1 MPNLCTSS
9 IMMLFERIEI
19 QHGRLLVFHAL
30 AYITA
35 SKSGLSESE
44 LEDLISLDDKVL
56 DDVYQYHLPPTR
68 RIPPL
73 LWTRIRNDLPNYLS
87 EREADGVNVMNWYH
101 RQFRDTAKERYFKNK
116 NMAMYFHSMIADYYL
131 GIWGGGI
138 PKPFKYTEIQ
148 RHRFNLTDKEGI
160 ADRKVPDQ
168 PLKFFNKEG
177 KVCRYNLRKFGELP
191 FHLVRSRRF
200 TDLYKNVLFNYDWLH
215 AKLSSCPLQ
224 AVLADFEDA
233 SFNVEEMEAKR
244 ELNLVADALRLGGA
258 ILTVY
263 PDMLA
268 SQLIGRLLPEIGGNP
283 NIKMLLE
290 ACDTSGPK
298 DSALI
303 PINHCLHTPGGPLK
317 YSLEGHQFAVFGFCL
332 TSDLRYMVSISTR
345 FITWDLGTSD
355 LTRDVN
361 PGIDGIM
368 QQLVLSSDN
377 KWAGAYTNNNQCVLL
392 NMLSS
397 EFVIINNPFDEEY
410 DPINGVFLLNQSFFV
425 YSKLK
430 WARYDMRGEL
440 QETHEFTDINGEEW
454 QLLLMEFTT
463 FSEFTAIFC
472 SGSINETRLRM
483 HTAKDGINTDPL
495 QFHSACIQNKQRNVI
510 YCCKTVENFQVFQ
523 LTYTLNEEA
532 GEASWEVTKELPRY
546 ENDEKETLLQ
556 LKLDQNDRFLMGT
569 CGNGFSLWDFDEENP
584 IKPGEAIY
592 LALPHGVRNI
602 STTLMQSNSLMISS
616 KMDYAIA
623 GVRKNLYVWSL
634 ESKLLMKV
642 LDAHFGRIMHLESL
656 TIGNWNCCVT
666 SSIDRSVKVWNIN
679 NIFEQVHVIDRL
691 ELQIDR
697 ISLSDD
703 GELAITVTRSCVGV
717 WELKT
722 GRLLARLADSPLG
735 AIVTHAEITP
745 NGKHIISSETGKIIV
760 WNRVTEQVLYKSD
773 QPGIQQITL
782 LEHGEKFLAVSCPNF
797 NSANQLGNEEQK
809 LTAKAIVRSIPDGEI
824 LYKFEYPVKSIPG
837 VSFRMAVVSADCST
851 ITVATI
857 DKTNKD
863 SLSVYN
869 AENGNHLHKV
879 SLRGCG
885 IKECVLQVVSLPHK
899 ASQVAVVSS
908 EKGGIIDIK
917 TKKHMRS
924 VPKWDGSCTKDGR
937 FGLYAPTRYIL
948 LLS

>member
-1 MPNLCTSS
+1 MDS
-9 IMMLFERIEI
+9 IMNLFERVEK

-56 DDVYQYHLPPTR
+56 DDVYQYHLPPVR

-116 NMAMYFHSMIADYYL
+116 NMAIYFHSMIADYYL
-131 GIWGGGI
+131 GIWGGGN

-168 PLKFFNKEG
+168 PLVFYNKEG
-177 KVCRYNLRKFGELP
+177 KVCRFNLRKFGELP
-191 FHLVRSRRF
+191 FHLVRSSRF
-200 TDLYKNVLFNYDWLH
+200 SDLYKSVLFNYDWLH

-233 SFNVEEMEAKR
+233 SMNVEEMEAKR

-258 ILTVY
+258 ILQQY

-283 NIKMLLE
+283 NIKMLLV

-298 DSALI
+298 HSALI
-303 PINHCLHTPGGPLK
+303 PMNHCLHTPGGPLK

-332 TSDLRYMVSISTR
+332 TSDLRYMISISTR

-361 PGIDGIM
+361 PGIEGIM
-368 QQLVLSSDN
+368 QQIVLSGDN

-397 EFVIINNPFDEEY
+397 EFWIINNPFEES
-410 DPINGVFLLNQSFFV
+410 DNISGVFLLNQAFFV

-430 WARYDMRGEL
+430 WAKYDMRGQF
-440 QETHEFTDINGEEW
+440 QEIHEFTDVNGAEW
-454 QLLLMEFTT
+454 ELLYMEFLN
-463 FSEFTAIFC
+463 FSEFFAIFW
-472 SGSINETRLRM
+472 SGSISEMRLRM
-483 HTAKDGINTDPL
+483 HTTKDGVNTDPVF
-495 QFHSACIQNKQRNVI
+495 FHSAYIMNKARNVM
-510 YCCKTVENFQVFQ
+510 YCCKNEANFQVFE
-523 LTYTLNEEA
+523 LTFVGNDET
-532 GEASWEVTKELPRY
+532 GEAEWQTTQELPRY
-546 ENDEKETLLQ
+546 ENDEKEQLLQ
-556 LKLDQNDRFLMGT
+556 LKLDQVDRFLIGT
-569 CGNGFSLWDFDEENP
+569 TGNGFVLWDFDKENP

-592 LALPHGVRNI
+592 LPLPHGVRNI
-602 STTLMQSNSLMISS
+602 STKMMQSNSIMISS

-634 ESKLLMKV
+634 ETKQLMKV
-642 LDAHFGRIMHLESL
+642 LDAHFGRIMQLESL
-656 TIGNWNCCVT
+656 TVGNWNCCVT

-691 ELQIDR
+691 ELQIDS

-703 GELAITVTRSCVGV
+703 GEIAVTVTRSCVGV

-735 AIVTHAEITP
+735 AIVTHAELTP
-745 NGKHIISSETGKIIV
+745 NGKFIVSSETGKIII
-760 WNRVTEQVLYKSD
+760 WNRVTEQVLYKDD

-782 LEHGEKFLAVSCPNF
+782 LEDGEKFLSVSCPQF
-797 NSANQLGNEEQK
+797 NSANQLGNDEQK
-809 LTAKAIVRSIPDGEI
+809 LTAKAIVRSIPHGEV
-824 LYKFEYPVKSIPG
+824 LYKFEFPIKSIPG
-837 VSFRMAVVSADCST
+837 IPFRAAVVSADGANIIVT
-851 ITVATI
+851 TL
-857 DKTNKD
+857 DKNGKD
-863 SLSVYN
+863 ALSVYN
-869 AENGNHLHKV
+869 AENGTHMHKT

-885 IKECVLQVVSLPHK
+885 VKENVTVVISLPHK
-899 ASQVAVVSS
+899 ASQVAVVTS
-908 EKGGIIDIK
+908 EKGSIIDVK
-917 TKKHMRS
+917 SKKHIRS
-924 VPKWDGSCTKDGR
+924 VPKWDGSCTKDGK
-937 FGLYAPTRYIL
+937 FGLYAPAR
-948 LLS
+948 